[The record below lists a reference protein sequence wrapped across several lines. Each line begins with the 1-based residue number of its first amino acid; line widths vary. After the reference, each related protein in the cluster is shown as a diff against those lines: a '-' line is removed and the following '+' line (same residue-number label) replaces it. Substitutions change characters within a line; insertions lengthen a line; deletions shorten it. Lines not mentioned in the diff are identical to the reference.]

1 MKRRLAII
9 MTAVMIGCLLIS
21 QGTNFAEPKSGVVS
35 DLEAE
40 VVSEAAP
47 GDEQTFD
54 VMAASVDSGKAASLA
69 EGMEM
74 AAENEFLILYINTAT
89 TEIAVQDKRSGAIW
103 YSNPQDRE
111 DDKVATGYNKA
122 KLNVQIEISYLDS
135 AGNSLKYDNYT
146 HSVQNGQFVLEKVTD
161 GLNIDYTL
169 GEAKSDIDAI
179 PKYISEER
187 FQTLI
192 LDKLEDA
199 GEKKEVEKRFKYNEQ
214 EKHYERR
221 DSSLKGVGLKKV
233 MDAFEKVG
241 YNDEQKAIDNAAFG
255 VTAADHLTIKIPLH
269 YRLDGEQLKVTIES
283 GGIQYPESLK
293 IQTLSLLP
301 FFGASGREDE
311 GYTLVPDGSGSLI
324 RFNNEKTYAAPFRK
338 ELYGTD
344 SAISQQIRIQNDEAA
359 RLPVFGM
366 KYKDRAFV
374 GIIEEGDAVAS
385 VEADISGRL
394 NVYNTVS
401 PSFTLR
407 KLEEVTL
414 TNGWRSS
421 TVKKFQAEPFR
432 GDISVRYGF
441 LGAEDASYSG
451 MATHYRDYLIKQAGL
466 TRLTDEESI
475 PFYAELIGGIPKKK
489 FFLGIPYNAYE
500 PLTTFDQAESVLGQM
515 LDLGIGNIK
524 LRYTG
529 WFNGG
534 INHDLAKSISV
545 DKKLG
550 GSKGL
555 KELKAYADANRI
567 SLFPDAAFLEAAPHS
582 EGFKKSQAS
591 RFITGKLAKVYPYS
605 FANFKEEDYLDPG
618 YVLSP
623 KSLPEVVSGFME
635 DYEKLQLAGLSLRDL
650 GNKLNSDF
658 NRVSV
663 IDREEAKGIV
673 DEQLQRMSGSIK
685 EILVE
690 GGNAYAAS
698 YARHIVDAPMTSSNF
713 IITDEAV
720 PFFQLVF
727 HGYVNYA
734 GTAWNMAD
742 DQDSTYNFLKA
753 LETGSAMNYTWFN
766 ADSSVIKMTE
776 FDHLYSADYRL
787 WIDEA
792 AQKYRELNDVLHDVQ
807 SQTITDHR
815 MLVGGVYKT
824 TFEKGKTIIVNYNDT
839 ESNVSGIKVGAKD
852 YWVGGE
858 TQR

>member
-1 MKRRLAII
+1 MKWRLAII
-9 MTAVMIGCLLIS
+9 MTTVIIGCLLFSPGI
-21 QGTNFAEPKSGVVS
+21 NFAESARGAVS
-35 DLEAE
+35 ELEAVPE
-40 VVSEAAP
+40 PASPNEKQSDEITVSNLN
-47 GDEQTFD
+47 
-54 VMAASVDSGKAASLA
+54 SGKTVSITDD
-69 EGMEM
+69 MEV
-74 AAENEFLILYINTAT
+74 AAENEFLILYVNMST

-111 DDKVATGYNKA
+111 EDSIATGYNKS

-146 HSVQNGQFVLEKVTD
+146 HSVQNGQFVIEKVDD

-199 GEKKEVEKRFKYNEQ
+199 GEKREVEKRFKHNEE
-214 EKHYERR
+214 EKRYERR

-233 MDAFEKVG
+233 TDAFDKVG
-241 YNDEQKAIDNAAFG
+241 YTEEQKAIDNAAYG
-255 VTAADHLTIKIPLH
+255 VLAADNLTIKIPLH
-269 YRLDGEQLKVTIES
+269 YRLDGEQLKVTIEP
-283 GGIQYPESLK
+283 GGVEYPESLK
-293 IQTLSLLP
+293 VQTLSLLP
-301 FFGASGREDE
+301 FFGASGLGDE

-338 ELYGTD
+338 ELYGSD
-344 SAISQQIRIQNDEAA
+344 SAISQQIRIQKDEAA

-366 KYKDRAFV
+366 KYGDRAFV
-374 GIIEEGDAVAS
+374 GIIEEGDGVAS

-394 NVYNTVS
+394 NVYNTVF
-401 PSFTLR
+401 PSFTLH

-414 TNGWRSS
+414 TNGWRSN
-421 TVKKFQAEPFR
+421 TVKKFQAAPFQ
-432 GDISVRYGF
+432 GSISVRYGF

-451 MATHYRDYLIKQAGL
+451 MAAYYRDYLIKQAGL
-466 TRLTDEESI
+466 TRLTNEESI
-475 PFYAELIGGIPKKK
+475 PFYAEFIGGIPKKK
-489 FFLGIPYNAYE
+489 FFLGIPYHAYE
-500 PLTTFDQAESVLGQM
+500 PLTTFNQAESVLGQM

-550 GSKGL
+550 GNKGL
-555 KELKAYADANRI
+555 KELQAYADANRI
-567 SLFPDAAFLEAAPHS
+567 SLFPDVSFLEATPQS
-582 EGFKKSQAS
+582 KGFNKSQAS

-605 FANFKEEDYLDPG
+605 FADFKEEDYLDPG

-623 KSLPEVVSGFME
+623 KSLPDVVNGFMN
-635 DYEKLQLAGLSLRDL
+635 DYEKLQLSGLSLSDL
-650 GNKLNSDF
+650 GSKLNSDF
-658 NRVSV
+658 NRSNV
-663 IDREEAKGIV
+663 IDREEAKDIV
-673 DEQLQRMSGSIK
+673 NEQLKRMNSSVK

-690 GGNAYAAS
+690 GGNAYAAK
-698 YARHIVDAPMTSSNF
+698 YAQHIVEAPMTSSNF
-713 IITDEAV
+713 FITDGTV

-727 HGYVNYA
+727 HGYVNYT

-742 DQDSTYNFLKA
+742 DQDSTYNFLKS
-753 LETGSAMNYTWFN
+753 LETGSAMNYTWFL
-766 ADSSVIKMTE
+766 ADSSAIKMTD
-776 FDHLYSADYRL
+776 FDYLYSADYRL

-792 AQKYRELNDVLHDVQ
+792 AQRYQELNDVLQDVQ

-815 MLVGGVYKT
+815 ELDEGVYQT
-824 TFEKGKTIIVNYNDT
+824 TFEKGKTIIVNYNDIA
-839 ESNVSGIKVGAKD
+839 SSVNGIIVGAKD

-858 TQR
+858 DQR

>member
-1 MKRRLAII
+1 MKRRLALI
-9 MTAVMIGCLLIS
+9 MTAVIIGCLLIS
-21 QGTNFAEPKSGVVS
+21 QGTNFAEPKSGAVS

-40 VVSEAAP
+40 PVSTSAL
-47 GDEQTFD
+47 GDEQTFE
-54 VMAASVDSGKAASLA
+54 VKTASVDPGKAASIA

-74 AAENEFLILYINTAT
+74 AAENEFLILYANAST

-111 DDKVATGYNKA
+111 DDSIATGYNKA
-122 KLNVQIEISYLDS
+122 KLNVQVEISYLDS

-146 HSVQNGQFVLEKVTD
+146 HSVQNGQFVLEKVKD

-192 LDKLEDA
+192 LDKLEDE
-199 GEKKEVEKRFKYNEQ
+199 GEKKEVEKRFKHNEE
-214 EKHYERR
+214 EKLYERR

-233 MDAFEKVG
+233 TDAFAKVG
-241 YNDEQKAIDNAAFG
+241 YNEEQKAIDNAAYG
-255 VTAADHLTIKIPLH
+255 ITAADHLTVKIPLH
-269 YRLDGEQLKVTIES
+269 YRLEGEQLKVTIES
-283 GGIQYPESLK
+283 GGIEYPESLK
-293 IQTLSLLP
+293 IQSLSLLP
-301 FFGASGREDE
+301 FFGASGREDV

-344 SAISQQIRIQNDEAA
+344 SSISQQIRIQNDEAA

-366 KYKDRAFV
+366 KYEDRAFV

-421 TVKKFQAEPFR
+421 TVKKFQAEPFQ

-441 LGAEDASYSG
+441 LGAKDASYSG
-451 MATHYRDYLIKQAGL
+451 MASHYRDYLIKQAGL
-466 TRLTDEESI
+466 ARLTDEEGI

-567 SLFPDAAFLEAAPHS
+567 SLFPDAAFLEAAPQS

-605 FANFKEEDYLDPG
+605 FADFKEEDYLEPG

-623 KSLPEVVSGFME
+623 KSLPDVVGGFMH
-635 DYEKLQLAGLSLRDL
+635 DYEKLQLTGLSLSDL
-650 GNKLNSDF
+650 GNKLNSDY
-658 NRVSV
+658 NRANV

-673 DEQLQRMSGSIK
+673 DEQLQKISGSVK

-698 YARHIVDAPMTSSNF
+698 YAQHIVDAPMTSSSF
-713 IITDEAV
+713 IITDESV

-766 ADSSVIKMTE
+766 ADSSAIKMTA

-787 WIDEA
+787 WINEA
-792 AQKYRELNDVLHDVQ
+792 AQRYRELNDVLHDVQ
-807 SQTITDHR
+807 SQTIIDHR
-815 MLVGGVYKT
+815 LLASGVYQT
-824 TFEKGKTIIVNYNDT
+824 TFEKGKTIIVNYNDK
-839 ESNVSGIKVGAKD
+839 ESNVDGIIVGAKN

-858 TQR
+858 MQR

>member
-9 MTAVMIGCLLIS
+9 MTAAITCCLLIS
-21 QGTNFAEPKSGVVS
+21 QGTNFAEPTSVAVSG
-35 DLEAE
+35 LEAE
-40 VVSEAAP
+40 AASASEP
-47 GDEQTFD
+47 GDDQT
-54 VMAASVDSGKAASLA
+54 VEVEAASVGVSKTESVA
-69 EGMEM
+69 EGMENV
-74 AAENEFLILYINTAT
+74 AENEFLILYANMST
-89 TEIAVQDKRSGAIW
+89 TEIAVEDKRSGAIW
-103 YSNPQDRE
+103 YSNPQNRE

-122 KLNVQIEISYLDS
+122 KLNVQVEISYLDS
-135 AGNSLKYDNYT
+135 AGNSLKFDNYT
-146 HSVQNGQFVLEKVTD
+146 HSVQNGQFALEKVND

-192 LDKLEDA
+192 LNKLEDK
-199 GEKKEVEKRFKYNEQ
+199 GEKREVEKRFKYNEQ

-241 YNDEQKAIDNAAFG
+241 YNEEQKAIDNAAFG
-255 VTAADHLTIKIPLH
+255 ITAADQLLVKIPLH
-269 YRLDGEQLKVTIES
+269 YRLDGEQLKVGIES
-283 GGIQYPESLK
+283 GGIEYPESLK
-293 IQTLSLLP
+293 IQSISLLP

-324 RFNNEKTYAAPFRK
+324 RFNNEKTYAAPFHK
-338 ELYGTD
+338 DLYGTD
-344 SAISQQIRIQNDEAA
+344 SSISQQIRIQNDEAA
-359 RLPVFGM
+359 RLPIFGM

-385 VEADISGRL
+385 IDADISGRL

-401 PSFTLR
+401 PSFTLL

-421 TVKKFQAEPFR
+421 TVKKFQAEPFQ
-432 GDISVRYGF
+432 GEISVRYGF

-451 MATHYRDYLIKQAGL
+451 MAAHYRNYLIKQVGL
-466 TRLTDEESI
+466 TRIKNEEGV

-500 PLTTFDQAESVLGQM
+500 PLTTFEQAEFLLGE
-515 LDLGIGNIK
+515 LLELGIDNIK

-534 INHDLAKSISV
+534 INNDLAKSISV

-555 KELKAYADANRI
+555 KKLKAYADANRI
-567 SLFPDAAFLEAAPHS
+567 SLFPDAAFLEAAPQS
-582 EGFKKSQAS
+582 DGFKKSQAS

-605 FANFKEEDYLDPG
+605 FANFKEEDYLEPG

-623 KSLPEVVSGFME
+623 KSLPEVVGGFMK
-635 DYEKLQLAGLSLRDL
+635 DYEKLQLTGLSLSDF
-650 GNKLNSDF
+650 GSKLNSDF
-658 NRVSV
+658 NRDNV
-663 IDREEAKGIV
+663 INREDSKGIV
-673 DEQLQRMSGSIK
+673 VEQLQQMSGAV
-685 EILVE
+685 EELLVE

-698 YARHIVDAPMTSSNF
+698 YAKHIVDAPMTSSSF

-727 HGYVNYA
+727 HGYVYYA
-734 GTAWNMAD
+734 GMAWNMAD

-753 LETGSAMNYTWFN
+753 LETGSAISYTWFN
-766 ADSSVIKMTE
+766 ADSSAIKMTP

-792 AQKYRELNDVLHDVQ
+792 AQRYRELNAVLHDVQ
-807 SQTITDHR
+807 SQTIIDHR
-815 MLVGGVYKT
+815 LLTSGVYQT
-824 TFEKGKTIIVNYNDT
+824 TFEKGKTIIVNYNDE
-839 ESNVSGIKVGAKD
+839 ESNVNGIIVGAKN

-858 TQR
+858 RER

>member
-9 MTAVMIGCLLIS
+9 LTTVIIGCLLIS
-21 QGTNFAEPKSGVVS
+21 QGTNFAKPISGAGS
-35 DLEAE
+35 DVKTETVPESAQ
-40 VVSEAAP
+40 A
-47 GDEQTFD
+47 DEQT
-54 VMAASVDSGKAASLA
+54 VVGTAASVDSGKAASIA
-69 EGMEM
+69 SDMEM
-74 AAENEFLILYINTAT
+74 AAENEFLILYVNTLT

-111 DDKVATGYNKA
+111 DDSIATGYNKA
-122 KLNVQIEISYLDS
+122 KLNVQIEISYLDN

-146 HSVQNGQFVLEKVTD
+146 HSVQNEQFVLEKVNG

-192 LDKLEDA
+192 IDKLEDA
-199 GEKKEVEKRFKYNEQ
+199 GEKREVEKRFKHNEE
-214 EKHYERR
+214 EKRYERR

-233 MDAFEKVG
+233 TDAFEKVG
-241 YNDEQKAIDNAAFG
+241 YNEEHKAIDNAAFG
-255 VTAADHLTIKIPLH
+255 VTAADNLTVKIPLH
-269 YRLDGEQLKVTIES
+269 YRLDGENLKVTIKP
-283 GGIQYPESLK
+283 GGIEYPESLK

-301 FFGASGREDE
+301 FFGASGLGDE

-344 SAISQQIRIQNDEAA
+344 SAISQQIRIQNDKAA

-366 KYKDRAFV
+366 KYVDRAIV

-421 TVKKFQAEPFR
+421 TVKKFQAEPFQ
-432 GDISVRYGF
+432 GNISVRYGF
-441 LGAEDASYSG
+441 LGAQDASYSG
-451 MATHYRDYLIKQAGL
+451 MAAHYRNYLIKQTGL

-475 PFYAELIGGIPKKK
+475 PFYAELIGGIPKKR

-500 PLTTFDQAESVLGQM
+500 PLTTFNQAESVLDQM

-567 SLFPDAAFLEAAPHS
+567 SLFPDASFLEAAPQS
-582 EGFKKSQAS
+582 EGFKNSQAS
-591 RFITGKLAKVYPYS
+591 RFITGKLAKVFPYS
-605 FANFKEEDYLDPG
+605 YADFKEKDDLEPG

-623 KSLPEVVSGFME
+623 KSLPEVVSGFID
-635 DYEKLQLAGLSLRDL
+635 DYEKLQLTGLSLSDL

-658 NRVSV
+658 NRSHV
-663 IDREEAKGIV
+663 IDREESKSIV
-673 DEQLQRMSGSIK
+673 DEQLKRISSSIE
-685 EILVE
+685 EILLE
-690 GGNAYAAS
+690 GGNAYAAP
-698 YARHIVDAPMTSSNF
+698 YAEHIVEAPMTSSNF
-713 IITDEAV
+713 IITDGSV

-734 GTAWNMAD
+734 GNAWNMAE

-753 LETGSAMNYTWFN
+753 LETGSAMNYTWFV
-766 ADSSVIKMTE
+766 ADSSVIKMTD
-776 FDHLYSADYRL
+776 FDHLYSSAYRL
-787 WIDEA
+787 WIEEA
-792 AQKYRELNDVLHDVQ
+792 AQRYRELNDVLHDVQ

-815 MLVGGVYKT
+815 KLAKGVFQT
-824 TFEKGKTIIVNYNDT
+824 TFEKGKTIIVNYNDM
-839 ESNVSGIKVGAKD
+839 ESNVNGRIVGAKD